1 MIKIDQ
7 LIKKINNTELG
18 KTGTHETYV
27 HIPTELD
34 ISSIF
39 PNINEEIEFKDRRS
53 NSFYKV
59 RLTKGREQRICGLGP
74 FYRDKQLCGGDE
86 ILFEKRMYADHIEYI
101 IDYKHLDQSI
111 ILKKSNNGFEVL
123 NQEHLNLINNSTTE
137 SQSGLQIKIEFSQS
151 IKKRADSQVET
162 QYYNLILGNKTINDQ
177 YSNKDILEIKIKD
190 SKAFITKAFI
200 WKKISFAQ

>member
-59 RLTKGREQRICGLGP
+59 RLPL
-74 FYRDKQLCGGDE
+74 L
-86 ILFEKRMYADHIEYI
+86 
-101 IDYKHLDQSI
+101 
-111 ILKKSNNGFEVL
+111 
-123 NQEHLNLINNSTTE
+123 
-137 SQSGLQIKIEFSQS
+137 
-151 IKKRADSQVET
+151 
-162 QYYNLILGNKTINDQ
+162 
-177 YSNKDILEIKIKD
+177 
-190 SKAFITKAFI
+190 
-200 WKKISFAQ
+200 